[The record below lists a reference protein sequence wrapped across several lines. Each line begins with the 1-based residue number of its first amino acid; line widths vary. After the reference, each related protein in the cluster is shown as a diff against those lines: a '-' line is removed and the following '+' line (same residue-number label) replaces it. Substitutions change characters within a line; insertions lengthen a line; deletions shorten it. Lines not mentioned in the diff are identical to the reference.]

1 MTAMG
6 QQGDE
11 DAKAA
16 IKTVSMANDN
26 PNLMSEM
33 QVVGKHTRTR
43 QVTRLTQK
51 DKKDDMK
58 SSYSVQSPNEGL
70 MDITESNHKKVTKPR
85 GRSVPRA
92 WPQYWTPARS
102 RAREQRMVRDRDE
115 VKRKRYPGYGAAKE
129 YFERSAAAKAKKQE
143 EQKETEDVEAQVGVE
158 GVDVVTAGLAVA
170 GAAGMIALVAPNG
183 MFNVIIAGM
192 LMAAPLP
199 DLIPRWSLV
208 IPLLSSFSAQAKL
221 EVVLFLIL
229 VSWLSTLNWEY
240 AMEKVEMRGG
250 EVLFGDVREDVDVR

>member
-1 MTAMG
+1 MVETG
-6 QQGDE
+6 QKGDE

-16 IKTVSMANDN
+16 IRTASMTDDSQH
-26 PNLMSEM
+26 LTSEG
-33 QVVGKHTRTR
+33 QGVKKHTRTR
-43 QVTRLTQK
+43 QVTRLTRK
-51 DKKDDMK
+51 DMNDDMK
-58 SSYSVQSPNEGL
+58 SSYSARSPDEGPVVKA
-70 MDITESNHKKVTKPR
+70 ESNDKKQTKTR
-85 GRSVPRA
+85 TRSVPRA

-115 VKRKRYPGYGAAKE
+115 MKRKRYPGYGAAKE
-129 YFERSAAAKAKKQE
+129 FFERSAAAKAKRQE
-143 EQKETEDVEAQVGVE
+143 EEKEKEDVEAQVGVE
-158 GVDVVTAGLAVA
+158 GVDVVTAGFVLA
-170 GAAGMIALVAPNG
+170 GAIGLIALVAPNG
-183 MFNVIIAGM
+183 MLNVIIAGM

-250 EVLFGDVREDVDVR
+250 EVLFGDVREG

>member
-16 IKTVSMANDN
+16 IKSVSMADDN

-43 QVTRLTQK
+43 QVTRLTRK

-58 SSYSVQSPNEGL
+58 SSYSAQSPDEGPVVKA
-70 MDITESNHKKVTKPR
+70 ESNDKKQTKPR

-115 VKRKRYPGYGAAKE
+115 MKRKRYPGYGAAKE
-129 YFERSAAAKAKKQE
+129 FFERSAAAKAKRQE
-143 EQKETEDVEAQVGVE
+143 EEKEKEDVEAQVGVE
-158 GVDVVTAGLAVA
+158 GVDVVTAGLVVA
-170 GAAGMIALVAPNG
+170 GAVGLIALVAPNG
-183 MFNVIIAGM
+183 MLNVMIAGM

-240 AMEKVEMRGG
+240 TMEKVEMRGG
-250 EVLFGDVREDVDVR
+250 KVLFGDVREE